1 MAEARPT
8 PPLLEMR
15 DINKS
20 FFGVQVLF
28 DVQFDLQRGEVHI
41 LLGENGAGKSTL
53 MKILSAAY
61 RADSGQIFIHG
72 REVHFHSPRDA
83 RRAGISTIYQHF
95 SQAPHLSVA
104 ENIFLGNMPRNRL
117 GLIDWR
123 QLMTDARAA
132 LAVIGAD
139 IDPQTPVQKLG
150 VGDRQLVEITAA
162 LTRKA
167 QILIMDEPTAALS
180 EREVD
185 RLFDL
190 VKKLKAQGV
199 GIIYISHRLEELPH
213 IGDRITVLRDGRKVG
228 TLPITEADVDLLVQM
243 MIGRELQQTA
253 LQPPLPD
260 APEALRVE
268 GLTRRGKFENVSFAV
283 RQGEIVVL
291 TGLMGSGRTE
301 VAQTIFGVHPP
312 DSGQI
317 LVYGR
322 VSKIRRPIDALRLG
336 IGFLTEDRLR
346 TGLGLS
352 LSLRENMTL
361 PYWASGGHFGLGALL
376 DLAQER
382 VVTDAYARSLNVRA
396 RSLGM
401 PVKFLSG
408 GNQQKVVLA
417 KWLITQSRILLAD
430 EPTLGIDIGAKE
442 EVHRLLI
449 RFAREQGG
457 AVLVI
462 SSDMPEVLKLADRV
476 LVMAQGRLVGELTRD
491 EASEERIMSYA
502 FQVAKG

>member
-1 MAEARPT
+1 MAETAAPDL
-8 PPLLEMR
+8 LLEMR
-15 DINKS
+15 DVNKS

-28 DVQFDLQRGEVHI
+28 DMCFELLPGEVHV

-61 RADSGQIFIHG
+61 KADSGRIFIRG
-72 REVHFHSPRDA
+72 REVHFHNPREA
-83 RRAGISTIYQHF
+83 RDAGISAIYQHF

-104 ENIFLGNMPRNRL
+104 ENIFLGSIPHTRL
-117 GLIDWR
+117 GLVDWPR
-123 QLMTDARAA
+123 LMDDARAA
-132 LAVIGAD
+132 LAVVGAD
-139 IDPQTPVQKLG
+139 IDPRTPVRQLG
-150 VGDRQLVEITAA
+150 VGDRQLVEIAAA
-162 LTRKA
+162 LTRQA

-185 RLFDL
+185 RLFAL
-190 VKKLKAQGV
+190 VKNLKAQGV
-199 GIIYISHRLEELPH
+199 GVIYISHRLEELPH
-213 IGDRITVLRDGRKVG
+213 IGDRVTVLRDGRRVG
-228 TLPITEADVDLLVQM
+228 TLPIAETDVDLLVQM
-243 MIGRELQQTA
+243 MIGRELQQIEV
-253 LQPPLPD
+253 QPPPAS

-268 GLTRRGKFENVSFAV
+268 GLTRRGKFEDVSFTV

-301 VAQTIFGVHPP
+301 VAQAIFGMRPA
-312 DSGQI
+312 DAGQI
-317 LVYGR
+317 FVRGQPAA
-322 VSKIRRPIDALRLG
+322 IRRPGDALRLG
-336 IGFLTEDRLR
+336 IGFLTEDRAA

-361 PYWASGGHFGLGALL
+361 PYWAAGGQFRFGALL
-376 DLAQER
+376 DLAKER
-382 VVTDAYARSLNVRA
+382 SLTDAYARSLNVRA

-401 PVKFLSG
+401 QVKFLSG

-417 KWLITQSRILLAD
+417 KWLIAQSKILLAD

-442 EVHRLLI
+442 EVHKLLVS
-449 RFAREQGG
+449 FAREQGG

-462 SSDMPEVLKLADRV
+462 SSDLPEVLKLADRV
-476 LVMAQGRLVGELTRD
+476 LVMAQGRLVGELARG

-502 FQVAKG
+502 FQVVKG